1 MMSKLVIVKERD
13 LKCTVVK
20 NVFEIKRSETLNMR
34 AHTHN
39 THTQLDM
46 SPCNHNPKMHNM

>member
-1 MMSKLVIVKERD
+1 MMSKSVIVKERD